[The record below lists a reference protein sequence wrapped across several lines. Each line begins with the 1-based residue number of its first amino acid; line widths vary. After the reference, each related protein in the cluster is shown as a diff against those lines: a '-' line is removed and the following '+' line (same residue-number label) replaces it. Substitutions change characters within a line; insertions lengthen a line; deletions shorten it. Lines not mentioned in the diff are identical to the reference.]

1 MKATVDFEN
10 CLSFINMEIQPVHPA
25 AARPGERQA
34 YRAVAISRL
43 TGSGAH
49 SIAEELAILLNQ
61 QVPPGNRQWTV
72 FDRNLVEKVLED
84 HHLPQRLSQ
93 FMPEDRVSE
102 MRATINELLGLH
114 PPSWTLVS
122 QTSETILRLADLG
135 SVILIGRGANVV
147 TNKLGYV
154 FHVRLVSPLEAR
166 IATIQKSRNISLRQ
180 ASELIQ
186 AEDGGRARYVKQHFG
201 ADINNPLLYHLVIN
215 TERMPVPAA
224 AKLIADAMGQSD
236 LLAAPAR
243 P

>member
-1 MKATVDFEN
+1 
-10 CLSFINMEIQPVHPA
+10 
-25 AARPGERQA
+25 
-34 YRAVAISRL
+34 
-43 TGSGAH
+43 
-49 SIAEELAILLNQ
+49 
-61 QVPPGNRQWTV
+61 
-72 FDRNLVEKVLED
+72 
-84 HHLPQRLSQ
+84 
-93 FMPEDRVSE
+93 
-102 MRATINELLGLH
+102 
-114 PPSWTLVS
+114 
-122 QTSETILRLADLG
+122 
-135 SVILIGRGANVV
+135 
-147 TNKLGYV
+147 
-154 FHVRLVSPLEAR
+154 LVSPLEAR